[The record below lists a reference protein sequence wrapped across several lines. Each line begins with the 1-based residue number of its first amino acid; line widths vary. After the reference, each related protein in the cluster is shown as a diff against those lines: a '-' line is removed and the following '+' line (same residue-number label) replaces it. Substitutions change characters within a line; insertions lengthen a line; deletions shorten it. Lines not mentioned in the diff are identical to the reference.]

1 MAFTIDAAYYFL
13 RNDRALCTSKGIET
27 LKVAVA
33 LARQMMWKMLTAGHP
48 MEAHKLD
55 SRLIQYMGASPD
67 AYEGVQSFLEKR
79 DPKFTGR

>member
-1 MAFTIDAAYYFL
+1 
-13 RNDRALCTSKGIET
+13 
-27 LKVAVA
+27 
-33 LARQMMWKMLTAGHP
+33 

-79 DPKFTGR
+79 DPKFSMKVSADLPDFYPWWEDRPFE